1 MTKNKIGWCSWT
13 WNPVLGCRNSCNYCY
28 ARRLSN
34 RMAKPFSKIFN
45 IDASVFQNFEM
56 VWLQHNFDKEIPK
69 DVTHVF
75 VNSMSDIAFW
85 TPKWLELVVKKMQK
99 YPDVKFLFLTKDV
112 KTSVDLSHSID
123 VMCKNSFLGVSVSN
137 NAQLEAAQ
145 SSDCAASFISLEPIQ
160 EKIDV
165 KKLRLFDWVIVGAET
180 GNRKGKVIPQ
190 KEWIEEIR
198 EYCQLKKIPLYEKD
212 SLKSIVNRLLIQ
224 ERI

>member
-1 MTKNKIGWCSWT
+1 MTKNRIGWCDWT
-13 WNPVLGCRNSCNYCY
+13 WNPVWGCLNNCPYCY
-28 ARRLSN
+28 ARSI
-34 RMAKPFSKIFN
+34 AKRFGKQICGRDDFVP
-45 IDASVFQNFEM
+45 
-56 VWLQHNFDKEIPK
+56 VWVEANYQKPIPK

-85 TPKWLELVVKKMQK
+85 TPKWLESVVRKMQK

-123 VMCKNSFLGVSVSN
+123 VMCQNSFLGVSVTN

-145 SSDCAASFISLEPIQ
+145 STNCAACFISLEPIQ

-165 KKLRLFDWVIVGAET
+165 ERLRYFDWVIAGAET
-180 GNRKGKVIPQ
+180 GNRKGKIVPQ
-190 KEWIEEIR
+190 KEWVEEIR

-212 SLKSIVNRLLIQ
+212 SLKSIVDRPLIQ

>member
-1 MTKNKIGWCSWT
+1 
-13 WNPVLGCRNSCNYCY
+13 
-28 ARRLSN
+28 
-34 RMAKPFSKIFN
+34 MAKPFSKIFN

-75 VNSMSDIAFW
+75 VNSMSDVAFW

-123 VMCKNSFLGVSVSN
+123 VMCKNSFLGVSVTN

-145 SSDCAASFISLEPIQ
+145 SSDCSACFISLEPIQ

-165 KKLRLFDWVIVGAET
+165 ERLRYFDWVIVGAET
-180 GNRKGKVIPQ
+180 GNRKGRVVPQ

-212 SLKSIVNRLLIQ
+212 SLKSIVNRPLIQ

>member
-1 MTKNKIGWCSWT
+1 MSNIRKSIRWADWSSNEVW
-13 WNPVLGCRNSCNYCY
+13 GCLNNCPYCY
-28 ARRLSN
+28 ARSI
-34 RMAKPFSKIFN
+34 AKRFGKQVCGRDDFVPTWVEAN
-45 IDASVFQNFEM
+45 FQ
-56 VWLQHNFDKEIPK
+56 KPIPK

-165 KKLRLFDWVIVGAET
+165 ERLRYFDWVIVGAET
-180 GNRKGKVIPQ
+180 GNRKGRVVPQ
-190 KEWIEEIR
+190 KDWIEEVR

-212 SLKSIVNRLLIQ
+212 SLKSVVDRPLIQ